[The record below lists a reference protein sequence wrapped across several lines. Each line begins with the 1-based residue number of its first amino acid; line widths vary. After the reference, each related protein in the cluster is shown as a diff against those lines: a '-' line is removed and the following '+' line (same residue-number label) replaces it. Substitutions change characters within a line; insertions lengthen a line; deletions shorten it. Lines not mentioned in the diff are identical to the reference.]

1 MKKKEKTEP
10 KKRGRKTNKER
21 EAILAAQQQAAEV
34 SEKEILEAAEP
45 VHTDVVETEVEREEE
60 KQEEP
65 KKPKNP
71 YVTLRELLTDF
82 DDIDRERCRNQAKAL
97 WEMYYGGDLYC
108 QTLAIPCQGGG
119 VFKKKVLY
127 SHKSHLAV

>member
-1 MKKKEKTEP
+1 MKKKEKPEP

-34 SEKEILEAAEP
+34 SEKEALEAAEP
-45 VHTDVVETEVEREEE
+45 EHNDVVETELEPEEE

-65 KKPKNP
+65 KKP

-108 QTLAIPCQGGG
+108 QTLAIPFQGGG